1 MQYNVTINDNQLFI
15 DRFWIHE
22 CTQTNICC
30 GFRDVWFYC
39 VHALSSCNG
48 ERKDGMLCCN
58 LLLWSHHRPF
68 VCLFVSITGN
78 AGASFNFSFTDFA
91 MMGIQG
97 RNYREH
103 TMFPKISLSL
113 WQLFRKMFLK
123 LFSLLFGKHMLNS
136 HVHKT
141 AFVRS
146 LSPQRWLSSPRWEG
160 CSTQGSDWPTS
171 PWVTASTWIP
181 VQREEWQIICWPH
194 FMTPFKHD

>member
-1 MQYNVTINDNQLFI
+1 MHSNKHLSWFSRCVFLLCS
-15 DRFWIHE
+15 
-22 CTQTNICC
+22 CTQLLQWRTK
-30 GFRDVWFYC
+30 GWD
-39 VHALSSCNG
+39 AMLQSS
-48 ERKDGMLCCN
+48 
-58 LLLWSHHRPF
+58 F
-68 VCLFVSITGN
+68 VVSPSSFCLFVSITGN
-78 AGASFNFSFTDFA
+78 AVASINFSFTDFA

-103 TMFPKISLSL
+103 TMFPKISLSV
-113 WQLFRKMFLK
+113 WQLFQKMFLMGCHAAIFFYGLIIILE
-123 LFSLLFGKHMLNS
+123 LFSLLFVKHMLSS
-136 HVHKT
+136 HVRKP

-181 VQREEWQIICWPH
+181 TQREECQIICWPH